1 MFAKFLP
8 WERYAYVIKRETN
21 EVSVTLFG
29 ALSLS
34 RYNSIILVRAI
45 ESRSLFRLLAGNAML
60 LPRREFKARIVDTC
74 VCTRI
79 DAPIEPV
86 APPRRKHS
94 RPAIYQHQQLALAA
108 FTTLLIRSSI
118 NARPWRGVH

>member
-1 MFAKFLP
+1 METL
-8 WERYAYVIKRETN
+8 RVIKRETDK
-21 EVSVTLFG
+21 VPAIPFAG
-29 ALSLS
+29 GD
-34 RYNSIILVRAI
+34 NSIILPRAI
-45 ESRSLFRLLAGNAML
+45 RPLFRYFVYSPATRCFSR
-60 LPRREFKARIVDTC
+60 LPRRRELSR

-79 DAPIEPV
+79 DARIEPV